1 MTKTLNTTDPKSSDF
16 AGPCPRCG
24 GGVPNET
31 QRGEYPGALS
41 RFDNETYI
49 CSGCGQDEAFSAG
62 HMIPLYIGLHSDEAD
77 AIRKEIEHHEGSL
90 LSGTIACSCGWNSG
104 HFAMATDAQQVFRSH
119 ILTAGSANFAH
130 ADERHD
136 NGALSDMKAWAAL
149 GCRACKEVVA

>member
-24 GGVPNET
+24 GGVPNDAA
-31 QRGEYPGALS
+31 QGEYPGALS
-41 RFDNETYI
+41 RFDNETMI
-49 CSGCGQDEAFSAG
+49 CSGCGTAEAFAAG
-62 HMIPLYIGLHSDEAD
+62 HMIPLSIDLHSAEAD
-77 AIRKEIEHHEGSL
+77 SIRKEIEHHEGNL
-90 LSGTIACSCGWNSG
+90 LSGEVTCTCGWTSG

-136 NGALSDMKAWAAL
+136 SGALSDIKAWAAL
-149 GCRACKEVVA
+149 GCRGCKERVA